1 MKPLS
6 YSTIKGLV
14 FVVLMSLIVT
24 TVLSERTSADAA
36 IAEAALEH
44 LIGRDRANNCDCL
57 EPNTKLKGVEN
68 KNIEMSILKRLG
80 DVKANYYDVRSGDTL
95 DGIIQGQLDNS
106 PVHKDILR
114 QAIVLANPHA
124 FRRNN
129 PHWLYANR
137 QIKLPE
143 EADIHRAVFK
153 RPVLQNEI
161 VNRARKKSDWVRYP

>member
-1 MKPLS
+1 MKSLS

-24 TVLSERTSADAA
+24 IALSERTSADAV

-44 LIGRDRANNCDCL
+44 LIGRDRVNDCDCL
-57 EPNTKLKGVEN
+57 ESSTKLKGVEN
-68 KNIEMSILKRLG
+68 KNLQMSLLKRHG
-80 DVKANYYDVRSGDTL
+80 DTKANYYDVRSGDTL
-95 DGIIQGQLDNS
+95 DSIIQGQLDNS

-153 RPVLQNEI
+153 RSALQNEI
-161 VNRARKKSDWVRYP
+161 VNRATKKSDWVRYP

>member
-1 MKPLS
+1 MKALS
-6 YSTIKGLV
+6 FLTNKGLV
-14 FVVLMSLIVT
+14 FVVFMSLVVT
-24 TVLSERTSADAA
+24 TVLSEKTSADVV

-57 EPNTKLKGVEN
+57 EPKTKLRGLEN
-68 KNIEMSILKRLG
+68 KNIQMSILKRLG

-106 PVHKDILR
+106 PVHTDILR

-137 QIKLPE
+137 QLKLPE

-153 RPVLQNEI
+153 RSTLQSET